1 MASSYLTPENGDCG
15 QDVRKFSLYVFLFRP
30 DGWLMHVTEEANT
43 GADSPQVRW
52 PPVVHERYE
61 TNIQFHTRH
70 GQEQS
75 IQVPFIRT
83 LWKRQQIKN
92 TFTFKSESA
101 EHKASIHNGGI

>member
-1 MASSYLTPENGDCG
+1 
-15 QDVRKFSLYVFLFRP
+15 
-30 DGWLMHVTEEANT
+30 MHVTEEANT

-61 TNIQFHTRH
+61 TNIPFQSRH

-83 LWKRQQIKN
+83 LRKRKQIKN